1 MVIKVGINGFGRI
14 GRNFY
19 RAAMSNK
26 EFKKKF
32 KIVAVNDITDAK
44 TLAYLFKYDSVFGIY
59 PGTVEAKGNSLIIDG
74 NEVKVLAIKEGPTA
88 LPWKDLGVELV
99 LESTGLFTKR
109 EKAAGHLAAGAK
121 KVIISAP
128 SEDADATIVMGVNH
142 DIYDPN
148 KHTVISMGSCTTNCL
163 DTMVKVLDDAFG
175 VEFGLMST
183 THSYTNDQRILD
195 LPHSDLRRARAA
207 AQNII
212 PTTTGAAKTIGQVIP
227 KLNGKMNGFSLR
239 VPTPDGSITVLVAY
253 LKKDVTVQEV
263 NDAFKKA
270 SEGYMKGIVGYATE
284 PIVSHD
290 IVGDPHSSIFDPFG
304 TMVVGGRLVN
314 VIGWYD
320 NEWGFSNRLVDLMLY
335 LYKDVP
341 A

>member
-1 MVIKVGINGFGRI
+1 
-14 GRNFY
+14 
-19 RAAMSNK
+19 
-26 EFKKKF
+26 
-32 KIVAVNDITDAK
+32 
-44 TLAYLFKYDSVFGIY
+44 
-59 PGTVEAKGNSLIIDG
+59 
-74 NEVKVLAIKEGPTA
+74 
-88 LPWKDLGVELV
+88 
-99 LESTGLFTKR
+99 
-109 EKAAGHLAAGAK
+109 
-121 KVIISAP
+121 
-128 SEDADATIVMGVNH
+128 
-142 DIYDPN
+142 
-148 KHTVISMGSCTTNCL
+148 
-163 DTMVKVLDDAFG
+163 VLDDAFG
-175 VEFGLMST
+175 VEYGLMST
-183 THSYTNDQRILD
+183 THSYTNDQRLLD

-239 VPTPDGSITVLVAY
+239 VPTPDGSITVLVAH

-284 PIVSHD
+284 QIVSHD
-290 IVGDPHSSIFDPFG
+290 IVGDSHSSIFDPFG
-304 TMVVGGRLVN
+304 TMVVAGKLVN

>member
-1 MVIKVGINGFGRI
+1 MPIKVGINGFGRI

-19 RAAMSNK
+19 RAAMSNE

-32 KIVAVNDITDAK
+32 QIVAVNDITDTK
-44 TLAYLFKYDSVFGIY
+44 TLAYLFKYDTVFGTY
-59 PGTVEAKGNSLIIDG
+59 KGTVEAKPDSIVIDG
-74 NEVKVLAIKEGPTA
+74 NEVKVLAIKEGPAA
-88 LPWKDLGVELV
+88 LPWKQLGVELV

-109 EKAAGHLAAGAK
+109 EKAAGHLQAGAK

-128 SEDADATIVMGVNH
+128 SDDADATIVMGVNH

-148 KHTVISMGSCTTNCL
+148 KHTIISMGSCTTNCL

-183 THSYTNDQRILD
+183 THSYTNDQRLLD

-227 KLNGKMNGFSLR
+227 RLNGKMNGFSLR

-284 PIVSHD
+284 PIVSSD
-290 IVGDPHSSIFDPFG
+290 IVGDPHSAIFDPFG
-304 TMVVGGRLVN
+304 TMVVGGKLVN

-335 LYKDVP
+335 LYKDVS